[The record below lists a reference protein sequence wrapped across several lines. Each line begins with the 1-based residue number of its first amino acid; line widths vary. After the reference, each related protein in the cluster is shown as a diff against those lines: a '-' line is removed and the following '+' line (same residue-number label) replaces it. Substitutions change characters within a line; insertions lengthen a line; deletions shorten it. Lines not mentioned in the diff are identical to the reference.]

1 MNTLP
6 ELSKVQIPTERLLIR
21 NLTTS
26 DYTAYFKIFGNPNIA
41 LYDDFLPITEEDAV
55 QNINDIIAN
64 YESNYHEQEFAV
76 ALVPEN
82 NTIGI
87 LYMRQEEARILIGYH
102 FNENYQ
108 GKGYAIEAVK
118 AFINWINDNYNVKI
132 EALVDYQNLSSIKL
146 LQKTGFQ
153 FQTANNDELVFEL
166 PQKPFLNKDMI
177 AGLADFA
184 TKEVTG

>member
-1 MNTLP
+1 MNK
-6 ELSKVQIPTERLLIR
+6 LSDLKQVNIPTERLLIR
-21 NLTTS
+21 NLTAS

-55 QNINDIIAN
+55 QNITDIIAN
-64 YESNYHEQEFAV
+64 YEANHHEQEFAV

-87 LYMRQEEARILIGYH
+87 LYMCHEMARILIGYH

-118 AFINWINDNYNVKI
+118 AFINWITDNYDQKI
-132 EALVDYQNLSSIKL
+132 EALVDYQNLPSIKL
-146 LQKTGFQ
+146 LQKSGFQ

-166 PQKPFLNKDMI
+166 PQKPFINGDMV
-177 AGLADFA
+177 AVA
-184 TKEVTG
+184 TKEETG